1 MKKNF
6 AAVLFLLCLCLTACG
21 KEEKVVEQS
30 SPVQTEVTDPADQV
44 YEVKID
50 MQNLYDFF
58 EYREY
63 PIPYKDEQG
72 EVTSMQIA
80 YGLALR
86 DVYTAAND
94 SRYTDS
100 LYLEFAGNL
109 VVNKGNYTVDFD
121 TMQVYGETMESYVQP
136 VAESMKFWPR
146 GDRTTIW
153 SYGTYSSM
161 YANYLEAFQITRA
174 EGTVYLK
181 YKYA

>member
-1 MKKNF
+1 MKKTV
-6 AAVLFLLCLCLTACG
+6 AALLLLFCLCLTACG
-21 KEEKVVEQS
+21 REEKAAEQQTA
-30 SPVQTEVTDPADQV
+30 VQTEVTDPADTI

-50 MQNLYDFF
+50 MQNIFDFF

-63 PIPYKDEQG
+63 PIPYKNDQG
-72 EVTSMQIA
+72 EVTSVQIA
-80 YGLALR
+80 YGLALK

-94 SRYTDS
+94 SRYKDS

-121 TMQVYGETMESYVQP
+121 TLQVYGETSESFVQP
-136 VAESMKFWPR
+136 VAESMKFWPK

-161 YANYLEAFQITRA
+161 YANYLDSFQITRA
-174 EGTVYLK
+174 EGTIYLK